1 MPRPR
6 KCRRVC
12 HFPETVE
19 FSPIGE
25 AGGKP
30 VVLTVDEFETIRLI
44 DKEGLS
50 QEECGMQLCVGRTTV
65 QAIYES
71 ARKKLAAALVL
82 GLPIKIEGGEYRLC
96 NGNADFC
103 YKNDCFK
110 KQIQT
115 KFLMTKGEKIMRI
128 AVTYENG
135 NIFQHFGHTEQFK
148 VYDVE
153 EGNIVKTEII
163 DTNGSGH
170 GALAGVLSA
179 LKADVLICG
188 GIGGGAKMALAE
200 NGIKLYGG
208 VNGDADKA
216 VNDFIN
222 GNLDF
227 NPNVHCSHHDNE
239 HGGEAHTCGE
249 HGCGHGNCGN
259 H

>member
-1 MPRPR
+1 MSRPR

-12 HFPETVE
+12 HFPEINE

-25 AGGKP
+25 VSGEP
-30 VVLTVDEFETIRLI
+30 VILTIDEFETIRLI
-44 DKEGLS
+44 DKESLS
-50 QEECGMQLCVGRTTV
+50 QEECGVQLCVGRTTI
-65 QAIYES
+65 QKIYEN
-71 ARKKLAAALVL
+71 ARKKLANALVL
-82 GLPIKIEGGEYRLC
+82 GLPIKIEGGDYCLC
-96 NGNADFC
+96 NGNVDFC
-103 YKNDCFK
+103 YKSDCFK
-110 KQIQT
+110 KQIQI
-115 KFLMTKGEKIMRI
+115 KFLMDKGEKLMRI

-153 EGNIVKTEII
+153 EGKIVRTDII

-188 GIGGGAKMALAE
+188 GIGGGAQTALAE
-200 NGIKLYGG
+200 SGIKLYGG
-208 VNGDADKA
+208 VSGNADEA
-216 VNDFIN
+216 VTALIA

-227 NPNVHCSHHDNE
+227 DPNVHCEHHDHE
-239 HGGEAHTCGE
+239 HGGETHSCGD
-249 HGCGHGNCGN
+249 HGCGHGHCGN